1 MADLLRGSDL
11 FLLPSETES
20 FGLAALEAMACGVPV
35 IASAVGG
42 LPEVVVHGETGYLAP
57 PGAVDEMTE
66 RALAILRDDALHGRL
81 AASAAA
87 RARDFS
93 TERIVPHYESL
104 YREVLGD

>member
-1 MADLLRGSDL
+1 
-11 FLLPSETES
+11 
-20 FGLAALEAMACGVPV
+20 MACGVPV

-57 PGAVDEMTE
+57 PGAVEEMTE